1 MNLSQLYY
9 FVALAKTEHYSKTA
23 EMLAITQPSLSH
35 AIANLEDE
43 LCTCLFEK
51 RGRNVALTKYGR
63 VFLEYATESLQIL
76 EAGIKKTKAMNGEH
90 TGIIDLG
97 YIFTLGI
104 EFVPRMVRGF
114 LAKYPELDVDF
125 RFTVGNTQEIIRG
138 LKEEK
143 YDVAFC
149 SRREKEQQVS
159 FTPVAEENLVVV
171 VPKRHP
177 LAKKDAIPLS
187 EAASYPQ
194 IFFTQSSGLR
204 PTIERLFA
212 KAKCEPNIA
221 YEIEEDS
228 AMAGLVA
235 KDFGIAVMP
244 DVPILK
250 YLEVKTL
257 HITDPVIERFIYMAQ
272 VKGRYQPPVVR
283 KFISYVQEQQN
294 YGI

>member
-9 FVALAKTEHYSKTA
+9 FVALAKTEHYCKAA

-35 AIANLEDE
+35 AIANLEEE
-43 LCTCLFEK
+43 LGTSLFEK
-51 RGRNVALTKYGR
+51 RGRNVALTKYGK
-63 VFLEYATESLQIL
+63 VFLEYAAESLQIL
-76 EAGIKKTKAMNGEH
+76 EAGIKKTRAMNGAH

-114 LAKYPELDVDF
+114 LAEHPELDVDF

-149 SRREKEQQVS
+149 SRKEKEQQVS

-177 LAKKDAIPLS
+177 LAEMESITLA
-187 EAASYPQ
+187 EAAPYPQ

-204 PTIERLFA
+204 PTIEKLFA
-212 KAKCEPNIA
+212 KAKSTPNIA

-244 DVPILK
+244 EVPILK
-250 YLEVKTL
+250 YLDVKTL
-257 HITDPVIERFIYMAQ
+257 RITDPVIERFIYMAQ
-272 VKGRYQPPVVR
+272 VKGRYQPPVVK

-294 YGI
+294 CKI